1 MTTTAKYVIR
11 VPEVVLS
18 TTCSSPNC
26 PYMQLNGY
34 LCRNCTDTLKG
45 DLAAI
50 PWLLDDLEVTITR
63 QDRLSDPSGR
73 SGDEHP
79 LPIRINAMEAR
90 RDLNATLAA
99 WAMHIAGR
107 LDGLDRDTIW
117 TELRL
122 ANYLLDHVGTILTDP
137 AAGQIADE
145 IGNARGLAQRTID
158 KPPIRVFVGPCDDCG
173 KDLYARPSAAEVE
186 CKNPECGAVYP
197 IEARRRWLLGKAEDQ
212 LLPATEMS
220 RALSGLLQKPIT
232 GAMLRGYARRGRLTP
247 HPPLPNRPKEPL
259 YRVGDVRDILL
270 EELGGRPAALAS

>member
-1 MTTTAKYVIR
+1 VTGTLCTA
-11 VPEVVLS
+11 PH
-18 TTCSSPNC
+18 CSFPAH
-26 PYMQLNGY
+26 NGF

-45 DLAAI
+45 DLTAI
-50 PWLLDDLEVTITR
+50 PWLLEDLEVTITR

-90 RDLNATLAA
+90 RDLGATLAA

-145 IGNARGLAQRTID
+145 IGNAKGLAMRTID
-158 KPPIRVFVGPCDDCG
+158 KPQPRVFVGPCEDCD

-186 CKNPECGAVYP
+186 CKTPDCGAIYP
-197 IEARRRWLLGKAEDQ
+197 IEARRRWLLGKAEDH
-212 LLPATEMS
+212 LLTAPEMS
-220 RALSGLLQKPIT
+220 RALPNLLGRSVGLDELKGLLRRRRDQIT
-232 GAMLRGYARRGRLTP
+232 Q
-247 HPPLPNRPKEPL
+247 HPPIKLKGPPL
-259 YRVGDVRDILL
+259 YRVGDIAAMFHEIA
-270 EELGGRPAALAS
+270 EEEARRAPKRMAS